1 MMYTSNIILECL
13 QSLYSPTMNQRR
25 NDIPEPEPHTFEWI
39 FTEKIF
45 KEEGTGFSDWLS
57 GDDSLLWI
65 KGKPTAGKSTLLKY
79 VYEHETTV
87 NVLKARW
94 NVNTAVASYFFND
107 QASSRE
113 WRSFDG
119 LLRALLYQLLRG
131 VPQLFECIANTYQ
144 DGCAMGRISWNP
156 KELKKA
162 FISIGKQEEVKGCT
176 CLFID
181 ALDEYP
187 SDCKE
192 IVRNLETLLGWFAPG
207 AYKLK
212 ICASSRPLNE
222 FETMLPKKFPG
233 IAQIA
238 IHEWTSGDIE
248 IIVSNRIKEAYREMP
263 LLCKEIVSMAKGS
276 FKWVHLVLETLSI
289 PLFNSESE
297 DQLLDRLY
305 SLPKDLDPFYA
316 HLLESIPKGIHY
328 RIRTVLQLMFCNA
341 NRVQSL
347 TLAEYGLAVA
357 LRENCV
363 VKDERLPLSPSDD
376 LRRCQELKRS
386 LNTYLSAFVELEET
400 VNPENCLPEWSF
412 HPLTADEYEFT
423 MSNLRFSH
431 KTAKEFILSRINSD
445 FFQADVPMDNVLAG
459 HIHLCRLYTQLAYG
473 KHGM

>member
-1 MMYTSNIILECL
+1 
-13 QSLYSPTMNQRR
+13 MNQRR
-25 NDIPEPEPHTFEWI
+25 NYIPDPESHTFEWI

-57 GDDSLLWI
+57 GDNSLLWI

-79 VYEHETTV
+79 VCDHETTV
-87 NVLKARW
+87 NILKSRW
-94 NVNTAVASYFFND
+94 NVNTAVASFFFYD
-107 QASSRE
+107 QINSRE

-119 LLRALLYQLLRG
+119 LLRSLLYQLLCG
-131 VPQLFECIANTYQ
+131 VPQLFEYIANVYQ
-144 DGCAMGRISWNP
+144 DGCAMGSISWNS

-162 FISIGKQEEVKGCT
+162 FIAIGKQEKVKGCT

-187 SDCKE
+187 GDCKE
-192 IVRNLETLLGWFAPG
+192 IIRNMESLLGWFASG

-212 ICASSRPLNE
+212 ICVSSRPLNE
-222 FETMLPKKFPG
+222 FETMLPKKFPQ

-248 IIVSNRIKEAYREMP
+248 IIVSNRIKDANREMP
-263 LLCKEIVSMAKGS
+263 LLCKEIVSMANGS
-276 FKWVHLVLETLSI
+276 FKWINLVLDTLST
-289 PLFNSESE
+289 PLFNFESE
-297 DQLLDRLY
+297 DQLLDQLY

-341 NRVQSL
+341 NRFQSL

-363 VKDERLPLSPSDD
+363 VQNEQPPLSPSDD

-386 LNTYLSAFVELEET
+386 LDTYLSAFVELEQRD
-400 VNPENCLPEWSF
+400 NRDSDPPEWSYQ
-412 HPLTADEYEFT
+412 PLTAHEYEFT
-423 MSNLRFSH
+423 MSSLRFSH
-431 KTAKEFILSRINSD
+431 KTAKEFILSRIKSN
-445 FFQADVPMDNVLAG
+445 FFQADEPMDNVLTG
-459 HIHLCRLYTQLAYG
+459 HIHLCRLYTQLAYAN
-473 KHGM
+473 HGM